1 MKVTQNVIR
10 LILASFLIFVAGVFI
25 SIFILHRL
33 PCPHYAGLLFC
44 GILSPGK
51 EVARMKSAYKAAI
64 ERMLKNIDDEKAL
77 AMIYRYI
84 VYIYTRKK

>member
-1 MKVTQNVIR
+1 
-10 LILASFLIFVAGVFI
+10 
-25 SIFILHRL
+25 
-33 PCPHYAGLLFC
+33 
-44 GILSPGK
+44 
-51 EVARMKSAYKAAI
+51 MKSAYKAAI